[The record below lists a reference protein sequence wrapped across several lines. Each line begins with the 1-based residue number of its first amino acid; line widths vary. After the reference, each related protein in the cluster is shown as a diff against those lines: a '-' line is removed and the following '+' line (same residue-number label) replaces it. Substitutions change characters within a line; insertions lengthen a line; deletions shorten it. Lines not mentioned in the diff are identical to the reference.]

1 MRIKNNI
8 SLKKAMLKIT
18 IFLSLILSIWL
29 QSCMDNKYDLT
40 NVSKHAEFDQS
51 LAMSVGTA
59 IFRMNDLLK
68 NLDSTSLI
76 HHYPSGLLYLV
87 YEKDLIAYRGD
98 SVITIPSQNP
108 LPIPLPSALLP
119 ANFSATGIA
128 EYIQTVDFPFI
139 VNSGQTIDSIDI
151 KDMIF
156 TIAVDPNYNQPGTLI
171 ISFPDLVKNKQVY
184 ADTFNIIAGTYSNQT
199 QNKNAAGYR
208 MKITNTSGSPTI
220 PVKLDFKLTGTPNS
234 PVLPGLLTINISVG
248 NLKYYA
254 LYGYIGKNNLLNVTD
269 SFDISILNHNLVNNI
284 HWANPSL
291 RILTKNSYVVV
302 PVDLAISDMKVFSSV
317 NNNTFY
323 DVNISPTINPYS
335 IKYPPIAGAVGIDSV
350 VYDTSNTNL
359 FTQIQKAP
367 QYLRFHVDANSN
379 PKGNTGKE
387 NMIMDNSTVNVN
399 VKFTLPISLSDTAGF
414 GTTDTLNMDFSKSF
428 GKSGDTVKIKSML
441 FRIISE
447 NGFPINMN
455 LQLILADSGFNHKD
469 TLVNQQIIQPGTFV
483 NGKVVPNKSVSNIL
497 YPSKK
502 TSSNSYNLNNTKKL
516 LAKVQIYTSS
526 SVYVDFYSECY
537 LKLSFS
543 FQVQPKIKINL

>member
-1 MRIKNNI
+1 MRITKYF
-8 SLKKAMLKIT
+8 LQKKAILKI
-18 IFLSLILSIWL
+18 IISVLLMVSVCL
-29 QSCMDNKYDLT
+29 QSCINDKYDL
-40 NVSKHAEFDQS
+40 SKTSKQAEFNPS
-51 LAMSVGTA
+51 LALSVGTT
-59 IFRMNDLLK
+59 IFRMNDVLK

-76 HHYPSGLLYLV
+76 QHYPSGLLYLV

-108 LPIPLPSALLP
+108 LPIPLPSVLLP

-128 EYIQTVDFPFI
+128 EYVQAVDFPFL
-139 VNSGQTIDSIDI
+139 VNSGQTLDSIDI

-156 TIAVDPNYNQPGTLI
+156 TIAVSPDYNQPGTLI

-184 ADTFNIIAGTYSNQT
+184 ADTFNIIAGTYTNQT

-254 LYGYIGKNNLLNVTD
+254 IYGYIGKNNLLNVTD

-284 HWANPSL
+284 HWANPSI
-291 RILTKNSYVVV
+291 RILTKNSYIVV
-302 PVDLAISDMKVFSSV
+302 PVNLLISDMKVFSSV
-317 NNNTFY
+317 NNHFY

-335 IKYPPIAGAVGIDSV
+335 IKYPPIAGRIVTDSV

-379 PKGNTGKE
+379 PNGNTGKE
-387 NMIMDNSTVNVN
+387 NMVMDSSTVKVN
-399 VKFTLPISLSDTAGF
+399 VRFTLPISFSDTTGF
-414 GTTDTLNMDFSKSF
+414 GTTDTLNMDLSKSF
-428 GKSGDTVKIKSML
+428 GKNGDSIQINSML

-469 TLVNQQIIQPGTFV
+469 TLVNQQILRPGLVV
-483 NGKVVPNKSVSNIL
+483 NGKVLPYTIDIP
-497 YPSKK
+497 YPSKTDK
-502 TSSNSYNLNNTKKL
+502 VSSNSYNLNKTKKL
-516 LAKVQIYTSS
+516 LAKVQISTATSTF
-526 SVYVDFYSECY
+526 VNFYSYNY
-537 LKLSFS
+537 LKLSFA
-543 FQVQPKIKINL
+543 FQIKPKIKVNL